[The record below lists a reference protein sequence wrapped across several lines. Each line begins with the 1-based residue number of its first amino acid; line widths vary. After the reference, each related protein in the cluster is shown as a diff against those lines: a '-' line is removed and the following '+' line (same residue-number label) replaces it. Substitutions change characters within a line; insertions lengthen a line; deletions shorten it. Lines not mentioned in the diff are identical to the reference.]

1 MPGAV
6 RTQAVIFDFGGVIC
20 FHPDPPRWKR
30 AAEIANLPVEEFIR
44 AFWANRVEYDAG
56 RWTPA
61 EYWHSVATITGTHFE
76 DSELPALI
84 RREIELWNSYDSRVL
99 RWTRQ
104 LRAAGVR
111 TAILSNLPRPLG
123 EELRS
128 TPGFL
133 EHFDHVT
140 FSYELGVVKPQPEI
154 YRHAMDGLGVEPAQA
169 LFLDDRQDNVDGAR
183 AVGLR
188 GESYTTWEDFTGSG
202 LPARYALPVPVAED
216 VARLQ

>member
-1 MPGAV
+1 MK
-6 RTQAVIFDFGGVIC
+6 AVIFDFGGVIC
-20 FHPDPPRWKR
+20 FHPNEPRWKR
-30 AAEIANLPVEEFIR
+30 AAEIANLPVEDFMR
-44 AFWANRVEYDAG
+44 AFWANRIEYDAG

-61 EYWHSVATITGTHFE
+61 EYWHSVAKIAGTRFE

-84 RREIELWNSYDSRVL
+84 RREIELWNNYDSRVL
-99 RWTRQ
+99 RWTSQ
-104 LRAAGVR
+104 LRAAGIR

-123 EELRS
+123 EELRG

-154 YRHAMDGLGVEPAQA
+154 YRDTIEGLGITAEDA
-169 LFLDDRQDNVDGAR
+169 LFLDDRQDNVDGSC

-188 GESYTTWEDFTGSG
+188 GEVYTTWEDFVASG
-202 LPARYALPVPVAED
+202 LPERHALP

>member
-1 MPGAV
+1 MK
-6 RTQAVIFDFGGVIC
+6 AVIFDFGGVIC

-30 AAEIANLPVEEFIR
+30 AAEIASLPVEDFMR
-44 AFWANRVEYDAG
+44 AFWANRIEYDAG

-61 EYWHSVATITGTHFE
+61 EYWHSVAKIAGTRFE

-84 RREIELWNSYDSRVL
+84 RREIELWNNYDSRVL

-123 EELRS
+123 EELRG

-154 YRHAMDGLGVEPAQA
+154 YRHTIEGLGIAAQDA
-169 LFLDDRQDNVDGAR
+169 LFLDDRQDNVDGSC

-188 GESYTTWEDFTGSG
+188 GEVYTTWEHFVASG
-202 LPARYALPVPVAED
+202 LPARYALPVPEVAE
-216 VARLQ
+216 ARPQ

>member
-1 MPGAV
+1 MKV
-6 RTQAVIFDFGGVIC
+6 VIFDFGGVIC

-30 AAEIANLPVEEFIR
+30 AAEIANLPVEEFMR
-44 AFWANRVEYDAG
+44 AFWANRIEYDAG

-61 EYWHSVATITGTHFE
+61 EYWHSVARIAGTHFE

-104 LRAAGVR
+104 LRAAGVG

-123 EELRS
+123 EELRG

-154 YRHAMDGLGVEPAQA
+154 YRDTIAGLGIAPAEA
-169 LFLDDRQDNVDGAR
+169 LFLDDRQDNVDGSC

-188 GESYTTWEDFTGSG
+188 GELYTTWEDFVRSG
-202 LPARYALPVPVAED
+202 LPARYALPLPEVAE
-216 VARLQ
+216 ARPQ

>member
-1 MPGAV
+1 MK
-6 RTQAVIFDFGGVIC
+6 AVIFDFGGVIC

-30 AAEIANLPVEEFIR
+30 AAEIASLPVEDFMR
-44 AFWANRVEYDAG
+44 AFWANRIEYDAG
-56 RWTPA
+56 RWTPP
-61 EYWHSVATITGTHFE
+61 EYWHSVAKIAGTRFE

-84 RREIELWNSYDSRVL
+84 RREIELWNNYDSRVL

-123 EELRS
+123 EELRG

-154 YRHAMDGLGVEPAQA
+154 YRHTIEGLGIAAQDA
-169 LFLDDRQDNVDGAR
+169 LFLDERQDNVDGSC

-188 GESYTTWEDFTGSG
+188 GEVYTTWEDFVASG
-202 LPARYALPVPVAED
+202 LPARYALPVPEVAE
-216 VARLQ
+216 ARPQ